1 MVLYQIYTSPK
12 NVYKNDPRVESIMSN
27 ATALAKK
34 RRANLS
40 QNSPPRQQPSV
51 GGGTQSQ
58 PDKSK
63 TGLTLPQVIAL
74 VDSRLSKLEQ
84 QAKSSDSKNAPVESQ
99 VDMESL
105 KPILE
110 EYDHRFTM
118 LATQVTELK
127 EIVLKLQTYTMD
139 VNKTLL
145 EERIQFMNETTEE
158 TLKDFNVGSD
168 TIKLDD
174 LVLEDP
180 SVVSS
185 FDQAITEELAGQEV
199 SEDLAKEAAI
209 PVDNE
214 TATGE

>member
-1 MVLYQIYTSPK
+1 
-12 NVYKNDPRVESIMSN
+12 
-27 ATALAKK
+27 
-34 RRANLS
+34 
-40 QNSPPRQQPSV
+40 V

-63 TGLTLPQVIAL
+63 AGLTLPQVIAL

-84 QAKSSDSKNAPVESQ
+84 QAKTGESKKTSVESQ

-118 LATQVTELK
+118 LATQVSELK
-127 EIVLKLQTYTMD
+127 EIVLKLQSYTMD

-145 EERIQFMNETTEE
+145 DERIQFMNETTEE

-180 SVVSS
+180 AVVSS
-185 FDQAITEELAGQEV
+185 FDQAITEELADQEA
-199 SEDLAKEAAI
+199 SEIAEAAI

-214 TATGE
+214 TATDE